1 MNNKRGWLR
10 IAEAV
15 IAIMILFS
23 VLLVISSNQSSDE
36 VDISEQIS
44 ELQLSALQEIS
55 DNQELRQAALSG
67 NIDHPTEMKTY
78 EARLEEH
85 ARKFFPPEFEVKIK
99 ICTPDDYVCSLNTKI
114 SSDVFVE
121 ERIISSTLTLYNP
134 RKVRLFV
141 WN

>member
-1 MNNKRGWLR
+1 MNNKRGWIR

-23 VLLVISSNQSSDE
+23 VLLVISSKQSSDE

-55 DNQELRQAALSG
+55 DNQELRKAALD
-67 NIDHPTEMKTY
+67 NDETI
-78 EARLEEH
+78 LEEH
-85 ARKFFPPEFEVKIK
+85 ARKFFPPEFKVKIK
-99 ICTPDDYVCSLNTKI
+99 ICEPNDYTCSLDTKI
-114 SSDVFVE
+114 NSDVFVE
-121 ERIISSTLTLYNP
+121 ERIISSTLTQYNP